1 MEVDVCEKVA
11 SNFINANVVHF
22 EFCERWDGTV
32 KVAQF
37 TQRKEDKKFVTYSVP
52 IDELAGTAAMPNE
65 VVEGD
70 LDISAFG
77 TDPETGMRITST
89 VVTIKVERSGY
100 VEDGETPIPPTPDL
114 YTKFVAQIHDAA
126 VAGAPYIADDGNW
139 VIRGENSGVKADWSA
154 ETANAAASAESAAKS
169 AEAAAKSAEFA
180 LSVSPDVEIK
190 TGAIVSVKDAAPV
203 HAVELVSRIEPT
215 QDGNGCTEVEVTR
228 TGKNIITAIH
238 APQLPYTTDGVTFSD
253 AGNGRIAVSGTAAS
267 GAMFPLNNITPGER
281 TYIPAGTYTIS
292 GLVSGTGAKIVF
304 AAFPRQTGSSIVS
317 VTVSDTAKT
326 RTITLD
332 QDAYYGI
339 YIAVSK
345 GATSDAVV
353 SPQLESGEV
362 ATGYAPY
369 EHTTITAD
377 LPETVYGGSL
387 NWTTGLLTSTLDA
400 DGNELA
406 EPKTIQLAPKQLDML
421 KGANNIWSSTGDTA
435 LSYVVDLKSYIDERI
450 AVIAAAV
457 VNG

>member
-89 VVTIKVERSGY
+89 VVKIVVERSGF

-114 YTKFVAQIHDAA
+114 YTQFVAQVHDAA

-169 AEAAAKSAEFA
+169 AEAAAKSAEAAFFA
-180 LSVSPDVEIK
+180 PPIVETKFGALVSITD
-190 TGAIVSVKDAAPV
+190 GAAM
-203 HAVELVSRIEPT
+203 HAVELVSSIASSTGGQNVVTVYGCGGNLAGVVVPIGITSNT
-215 QDGNGCTEVEVTR
+215 QIACNSRWRSLEIPVVPGIWYTIKRESLDTNVRFRRCFTTERASFVE
-228 TGKNIITAIH
+228 GAS
-238 APQLPYTTDGVTFSD
+238 TTCFGM
-253 AGNGRIAVSGTAAS
+253 TAADNFVE
-267 GAMFPLNNITPGER
+267 M
-281 TYIPAGTYTIS
+281 
-292 GLVSGTGAKIVF
+292 
-304 AAFPRQTGSSIVS
+304 
-317 VTVSDTAKT
+317 TVEAPENA
-326 RTITLD
+326 RWMYVYLD
-332 QDAYYGI
+332 NA
-339 YIAVSK
+339 
-345 GATSDAVV
+345 GATIDLSRY
-353 SPQLESGEV
+353 V
-362 ATGYAPY
+362 ANVGQSAIAYEPY
-369 EHTTITAD
+369 QVRTLTAD
-377 LPETVYGGSL
+377 LPVTVYGGAL
-387 NWTTGLLTSTLDA
+387 NWTTGVLTSALDA
-400 DGNELA
+400 NGNERA
-406 EPKTIQLAPKQLDML
+406 EPITIQLAPQRLDVL
-421 KGANNIWSSTGDTA
+421 KGNNNVWSDTGDTV
-435 LSYVVDLKSYIDERI
+435 LSYVADTKLYFDERI
-450 AVIAAAV
+450 AAIAAAA
-457 VNG
+457 VNS